1 MAKDSGGHY
10 GSGCLLP
17 IVVFVAI
24 LVIASLAFGQT
35 TDSLRFYSGTLFNSD
50 PKAADAQ
57 DSLVC
62 RMLRHAL
69 AQAKPDTIEIA
80 IVKTWTI
87 TPDAIEFIFGDNTA
101 GPLDIWVRPVGQDTV
116 ECDYTLVTQVFSKA
130 SPVKQRRWE
139 YKVYNGGEK
148 CQTTE
153 YRNVG
158 NAGLT
163 TKKNYNG
170 KDLKG
175 RPNGLPDKYWVDPKA
190 WGLNK
195 ERIDKEKAKK
205 DEKEKPTQAQSGKDK
220 GR

>member
-35 TDSLRFYSGTLFNSD
+35 TDSWRFYSGTMQDVN

-57 DSLVC
+57 DSMVC
-62 RMLRHAL
+62 RMLRHAM
-69 AQAKPDTIEIA
+69 AQAKPDTFELSF
-80 IVKTWTI
+80 VKTWTI
-87 TPDAIEFIFGDNTA
+87 TPDAIEFIFGDSTNA
-101 GPLDIWVRPVGQDTV
+101 PLDIWVRPVGKDTV
-116 ECDYTLVTQVFSKA
+116 ECDYTLVTQIFSKA

-139 YKVYNGGEK
+139 YKVTDGGTK
-148 CQTTE
+148 VQTVE
-153 YRNVG
+153 YKNVG
-158 NAGLT
+158 STGLT
-163 TKKNYNG
+163 TKKNYMG

-175 RPNGLPDKYWVDPKA
+175 RPNGLPDKYWVDPKK

-195 ERIDKEKAKK
+195 DRIDKEKAKK
-205 DEKEKPTQAQSGKDK
+205 EKKEKPTQAQIGKEK
-220 GR
+220 GK